1 MNQILIKP
9 KIYTQ
14 TFQWWEQKL
23 VKACTGEKYW
33 WWGWWW
39 WWHGK
44 VVVNFLT
51 EYETIYRLVN
61 TYVSINFS
69 LSHIFYSQLM
79 NLAVKVMA
87 MKKMTAMMTAMMM
100 LMVMIMMRRRY
111 YPHGA
116 LMSDSDQNE
125 NITLNLYWNLCFR
138 CFPLRRNP
146 KSWTK
151 RRPETS

>member
-100 LMVMIMMRRRY
+100 LMVMMMMRRRY

>member
-1 MNQILIKP
+1 M
-9 KIYTQ
+9 
-14 TFQWWEQKL
+14 
-23 VKACTGEKYW
+23 
-33 WWGWWW
+33 
-39 WWHGK
+39 
-44 VVVNFLT
+44 VNFLT

-100 LMVMIMMRRRY
+100 LMVMMMMRRRY

-125 NITLNLYWNLCFR
+125 NITLNLY
-138 CFPLRRNP
+138 
-146 KSWTK
+146 
-151 RRPETS
+151 